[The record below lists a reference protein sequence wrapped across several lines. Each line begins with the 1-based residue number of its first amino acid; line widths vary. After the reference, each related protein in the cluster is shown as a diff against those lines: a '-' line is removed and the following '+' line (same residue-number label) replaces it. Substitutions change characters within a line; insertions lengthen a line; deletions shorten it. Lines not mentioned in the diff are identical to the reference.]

1 MSHFSISGKP
11 LVSWRAFFFFFSASD
26 IWKAETWKVSPSR
39 DPESLFSDQD
49 ALSIL
54 VSNASILQIDL
65 GSEDE

>member
-11 LVSWRAFFFFFSASD
+11 SVSWRFFFFFSASD
-26 IWKAETWKVSPSR
+26 IWKAETWKVSPSW

-54 VSNASILQIDL
+54 VSNASIPQIDL

>member
-1 MSHFSISGKP
+1 M
-11 LVSWRAFFFFFSASD
+11 
-26 IWKAETWKVSPSR
+26 SPSR